1 MRRGI
6 ARAVVAAGA
15 ALALLAGCTGSPA
28 DPPTPPATSPAA
40 SPSPSPSPTPTP
52 TPEPDAAVPP
62 ERPDMSRV
70 DAETAEAV
78 AVYFLQL
85 YPYVYATGDL
95 AEWRALSHPEC
106 VFCASVISNVEEMV
120 AEGNH
125 SEGGLVEL
133 GAVEVLTVSTD
144 RWLATTTMTQ
154 EPSATL
160 DESGAPVETFPERKE
175 YDVAVALDSTDGGFR
190 VLEVTPSRRGA

>member
-106 VFCASVISNVEEMV
+106 VFCASVISNVEAMV

-125 SEGGLVEL
+125 SEGGLVTIQT
-133 GAVEVLTVSTD
+133 ARASQVSD
-144 RWLATTTMTQ
+144 RYF
-154 EPSATL
+154 E
-160 DESGAPVETFPERKE
+160 
-175 YDVAVALDSTDGGFR
+175 VALGTQQSESVEYAGTGG
-190 VLEVTPSRRGA
+190 EVDRSAGGQYVITVGLLVENDAWVVRGADVEEDA